1 MIAAHNPSEAFARV
15 AVDELARCGVT
26 DAVLSPGSRSAAL
39 AIAFAEDPR
48 IRLHVQIDERSAGF
62 LAVGLARAS
71 GMPAVVITTSGTA
84 AANLHPAVLEADAGC
99 VPLLVVTA
107 DRPPELRL
115 TGANQTIDQIKLFG
129 GAVRH
134 FVETGVPEDRPGVVG
149 YWRSVWSRVVAE
161 TTGLRMAAGPVHV
174 NVSFREPTVPA
185 VDDGRSRA
193 PHAFEQPLDGRPGR
207 RPWTTLD
214 RPPRPAPFDEL
225 ESLAGQMAATER
237 GLIVVG
243 DTTAPPGPVHALARA
258 TGWPI
263 VAEPVSNA
271 RFGDHVV
278 GHAALILGDTEFAEN
293 HVPDFVLRI
302 GRPTVARPVLQVL
315 RPDVPQLLLDA
326 DGQWADPGRSLME
339 LVVADPALVCSGLV
353 ELLGTDTSSEWSEEW
368 RAADEAAASAVAD
381 ALDGHARPIE
391 PQMARDV
398 HAAVP
403 RGGAMVIAS
412 SMPIRDVD
420 AFATPRDGIRVVS
433 NRGVSGIDGFVS
445 TALGVALAHDGP
457 VVALAGDLSMLHD
470 RNGFLLSPEADGI
483 DATFVVIDNDG
494 GGIFHLLPQAD
505 YPGTFERV
513 FGTPHG
519 IDFEKIAR
527 THGLGYTRLGAA
539 NEVDL
544 AVRVAV
550 DTGGIHLLHV
560 RTDRQ
565 VNAELHRRIQAAVS
579 AALR

>member
-1 MIAAHNPSEAFARV
+1 MSGAQNPSEAFARV

-26 DAVLSPGSRSAAL
+26 DAVLSPGSRSTAL
-39 AIAFAEDPR
+39 AMALAEDPR
-48 IRLHVQIDERSAGF
+48 IRLHVQIDERSAGY
-62 LAVGLARAS
+62 LAVGLARTTRV
-71 GMPAVVITTSGTA
+71 PAVVVTTSGTA
-84 AANLHPAVLEADAGC
+84 AANLHPAVLEADAGD
-99 VPLLVVTA
+99 VPMIVVTA

-115 TGANQTIDQIKLFG
+115 TGANQTVDQIKLFG

-134 FVETGVPEDRPGVVG
+134 FVEAGVPEDRPGVVA
-149 YWRSVWSRVVAE
+149 YWRSLWSRVFAE
-161 TTGLRMAAGPVHV
+161 ASGTSAPGPVHV

-185 VDDGRSRA
+185 VDDGRHRA
-193 PHAFEQPLDGRPGR
+193 ERPFQQPLDGRPGR
-207 RPWTTLD
+207 RPWTSFH
-214 RPPRPAPFDEL
+214 RPPREAPFEEL
-225 ESLAGQMAATER
+225 EELARRVATTER
-237 GLIVVG
+237 GLILVG
-243 DTTAPPGPVHALARA
+243 DTTAPARPIHDLARV
-258 TGWPI
+258 TGWPV

-271 RFGDHVV
+271 RYGDQVIA
-278 GHAALILGDTEFAEN
+278 HAALLLGDADFAEV
-293 HVPDFVLRI
+293 HVPDLVLRV
-302 GRPTVARPVLQVL
+302 GRPTIAGSVL
-315 RPDVPQLLLDA
+315 RLLRPEVPQILVDP
-326 DGQWADPGRSLME
+326 DGRWADPQRSLTE
-339 LVVADPALVCSGLV
+339 VVVADPAHLCDGLV
-353 ELLGTDTSSEWSEEW
+353 GLLGTDASSDWLDEFL
-368 RAADEAAASAVAD
+368 AADEAAATAVSE
-381 ALDGHARPIE
+381 ALEGHARPIE

-403 RGGAMVIAS
+403 RGGAFVVAS

-420 AFATPRDGIRVVS
+420 AFAVPRDGIRVVA

-445 TALGVALAHDGP
+445 TALGVALTHDGP

-470 RNGFLLSPEADGI
+470 RNGFLLSPEADGL

-519 IDFEKIAR
+519 TDFEKLAR
-527 THGLGYTRLGAA
+527 SHGLGYTRLGAA

-560 RTDRQ
+560 RTDREA
-565 VNAELHRRIQAAVS
+565 NAELHRRIQAAVS
-579 AALR
+579 GAIR

>member
-1 MIAAHNPSEAFARV
+1 MIAAHNPAEAFARV
-15 AVDELARCGVT
+15 AVDELARSGVT
-26 DAVLSPGSRSAAL
+26 DAVLAPGSRSTAL
-39 AIAFAEDPR
+39 AMAFAEDPR
-48 IRLHVQIDERSAGF
+48 IRLHVQIDERSAAF
-62 LAVGLARAS
+62 LAVGLARA
-71 GMPAVVITTSGTA
+71 GGAPAVVITTSGTA

-99 VPLLVVTA
+99 VPLLLVTA

-115 TGANQTIDQIKLFG
+115 TGANQTVDQIKLFG
-129 GAVRH
+129 SAVRH

-149 YWRSVWSRVVAE
+149 YWRSLWSRVVAE
-161 TTGLRMAAGPVHV
+161 AVGVRMPAGPVHV

-185 VDDGRSRA
+185 VDDGRSRV
-193 PHAFEQPLDGRPGR
+193 PHPFEQPLDGRPGR
-207 RPWTTLD
+207 RPWTRVERPD
-214 RPPRPAPFDEL
+214 RPVPMEEL
-225 ESLAGQMAATER
+225 EALAGQMAATER

-243 DTTAPPGPVHALARA
+243 DTNAPAGPIHDLASA
-258 TGWPI
+258 TGWPVI
-263 VAEPVSNA
+263 AEPVSNA
-271 RFGDHVV
+271 RYGDHVV
-278 GHAALILGDTEFAEN
+278 GHAALLLADRRFADG

-302 GRPTVARPVLQVL
+302 GRPTIARPLLQLL
-315 RPDVPQLLLDA
+315 RPEVPQLLVDA
-326 DGQWADPGRSLME
+326 DGNWADPQRSLLE
-339 LVVADPALVCSGLV
+339 LVVADPGLVCSGLV
-353 ELLGTDTSSEWSEEW
+353 ELLGTDASSEWLDDW

-381 ALDGHARPIE
+381 ALEGHARPIE

-403 RGGAMVIAS
+403 RGGALVIGS

-420 AFATPRDGIRVVS
+420 AFASPREGIRIVS

-457 VVALAGDLSMLHD
+457 VVALAGDLTMLHD

-494 GGIFHLLPQAD
+494 GGIFHLLPPAD

-519 IDFEKIAR
+519 TDFEQVAR
-527 THGLGYTRLGAA
+527 THGLGYTRLGAV

-560 RTDRQ
+560 RTDRE

-579 AALR
+579 AAL